1 MLKKIKRKMDKIIFK
16 SKDFLQRFEIHEKK
30 CNLKLKNT
38 MPEIKNSIM
47 SNSMLYTKEGICS
60 EPEDQNKYPN

>member
-1 MLKKIKRKMDKIIFK
+1 
-16 SKDFLQRFEIHEKK
+16 
-30 CNLKLKNT
+30 

-60 EPEDQNKYPN
+60 EPEDQNKYPNWSTMGKKEQGRKKHKKPVDTLKRTNMWNYNL